1 MFEIPTRMTVDVSN
15 VSSNSDNSDI
25 ITVLDSVDDKVYF
38 VVQFIGFIY
47 SLVCAFWIVYVSCD
61 LFTKMRKGR
70 KLNNLTYLKPNPEF
84 QNRIFMHRETIIR
97 NSIFILFLCFEMT
110 YSLTTNIFGITYIF
124 VNYQDTSI
132 QIAPNCTLDSWTFIG
147 SAYEK
152 RFGMIVL
159 NITHVLGDLS
169 FSMMIW
175 LFGVSLFHL
184 SFAARNELR
193 VKSVLHYILLGL
205 VINLILMAFALI
217 PYTHLFG
224 TIAHSVMDQISILIV
239 IYIAKRKFFPAMNSR
254 IIDAFHYNNVR
265 VYLEQK
271 RLLYRYK
278 VLICFLTFT
287 FEIYIL
293 KNLILFNLFVIF
305 ESISLNPCWFHVTY
319 HFPVFSLLESTQD
332 ILNQISAYFQI
343 LGHLTDIVVFLNLNL
358 INLLLIYLITR
369 KYYKG
374 MPCCSKKYRYRYQVY
389 SAPLLS
395 DTK

>member
-1 MFEIPTRMTVDVSN
+1 MTVDVSN

-25 ITVLDSVDDKVYF
+25 ITVLDSVDNKVYF
-38 VVQFIGFIY
+38 VVQFFGFIY
-47 SLVCAFWIVYVSCD
+47 SLVCAFWIVYVGCD

-70 KLNNLTYLKPNPEF
+70 KLNNLTYFKPNPEF
-84 QNRIFMHRETIIR
+84 QNRIFMHRETILR
-97 NSIFILFLCFEMT
+97 NSIFLVFLCFEMT

-132 QIAPNCTLDSWTFIG
+132 QIAPNCTLDTVTFIG
-147 SAYEK
+147 SAYDG
-152 RFGMIVL
+152 RFGIIIL
-159 NITHVLGDLS
+159 NITYVLGAVS

-193 VKSVLHYILLGL
+193 VKGVLLYILLGL
-205 VINLILMAFALI
+205 VINLIIMAFVLI
-217 PYTHLFG
+217 PYTSFFG
-224 TIAHSVMDQISILIV
+224 VIARSVMDQISILIA
-239 IYIAKRKFFPAMNSR
+239 IYIVKKKFFPAMNSR

-271 RLLYRYK
+271 RLLNRYK

-287 FEIYIL
+287 FEIFIL
-293 KNLILFNLFVIF
+293 KNLIIYNLYVIF
-305 ESISLNPCWFHVTY
+305 ESISLIPCWFNVTY

-332 ILNQISAYFQI
+332 ILNQISVYFVI
-343 LGHLTDIVVFLNLNL
+343 LGHFTDIVVYLNFNL

-369 KYYKG
+369 KYYKR
-374 MPCCSKKYRYRYQVY
+374 MPCCSKKYRYRYQVH

>member
-25 ITVLDSVDDKVYF
+25 ITVLVSVDNKVYF
-38 VVQFIGFIY
+38 VDQFIGFIY
-47 SLVCAFWIVYVSCD
+47 SLVCAFWIVYVGCD

-70 KLNNLTYLKPNPEF
+70 KLNNLTYFKPNPEF
-84 QNRIFMHRETIIR
+84 QNRIFMHRETILR

-132 QIAPNCTLDSWTFIG
+132 QIAPNCTLDTGTFIG
-147 SAYEK
+147 SAYDN
-152 RFGMIVL
+152 RFGKIVL
-159 NITHVLGDLS
+159 NIINVLEAVS

-205 VINLILMAFALI
+205 VINIILMAFVLI
-217 PYTHLFG
+217 PYTSIFG
-224 TIAHSVMDQISILIV
+224 TIVHSVVEQISILIA

-293 KNLILFNLFVIF
+293 KNLIIYNLYVIF

-343 LGHLTDIVVFLNLNL
+343 LGHLTDILVYLNFNL

-369 KYYKG
+369 KYYKRI
-374 MPCCSKKYRYRYQVY
+374 PCCSKKYRYRYQVY